1 MVFENNWKVFKSNKF
16 FGKIIVQ
23 YNICKTGNRKLIKK
37 TKKQNTKAKVPLEK
51 FSLIFFFSLMP
62 PLIGEWYWARFLE
75 IFSIKKRPKIN
86 NSKKNESWFAKTKS
100 SNDIHESYIPVV
112 RVAIPKNDTAP
123 KSDNVSIAT
132 NAKPATIAGLAD
144 GKMILKK
151 DLYFEK
157 PRFCPNSIK
166 FWDW

>member
-1 MVFENNWKVFKSNKF
+1 MFENNWKVFKSNKF

-75 IFSIKKRPKIN
+75 IFSIKKSPKIN
-86 NSKKNESWFAKTKS
+86 NSKKNESWFAKAKS
-100 SNDIHESYIPVV
+100 SKDIHESYIPVV

-123 KSDNVSIAT
+123 KSDKIN
-132 NAKPATIAGLAD
+132 
-144 GKMILKK
+144 
-151 DLYFEK
+151 YY
-157 PRFCPNSIK
+157 
-166 FWDW
+166 

>member
-1 MVFENNWKVFKSNKF
+1 MC
-16 FGKIIVQ
+16 I
-23 YNICKTGNRKLIKK
+23 RD
-37 TKKQNTKAKVPLEK
+37 
-51 FSLIFFFSLMP
+51 
-62 PLIGEWYWARFLE
+62 R
-75 IFSIKKRPKIN
+75 
-86 NSKKNESWFAKTKS
+86 
-100 SNDIHESYIPVV
+100 YIPVV

-157 PRFCPNSIK
+157 PRFVLILLNFETDNEK
-166 FWDW
+166 ML